1 MRDKHE
7 DSNGGID
14 SAAQVTPE
22 ALTKEYSKIKSLKS
36 NGKAHLARAREE
48 VLYEHVAEAIMFGI
62 ITSEDA
68 GTCARDAVEEEAPRF
83 RLLP

>member
-1 MRDKHE
+1 MSKQHE
-7 DSNGGID
+7 DSTGRID

-22 ALTKEYSKIKSLKS
+22 ALAKEYSEIKSLKS
-36 NGKAHLARAREE
+36 NGEVHLARAREE

-68 GTCARDAVEEEAPRF
+68 GTCAMDGVEEEAPRF